1 MVAGVIAGAGSAGTS
16 GLAGGKIVYAGV
28 DPQDGQ
34 SDVYVVKADGSG
46 KTNLTDDDAARKDV
60 SPELS
65 RDGSSIVFVRHAA
78 QGGTRLMIVKANG
91 SGLMDVTPTKSEVG
105 TIAEPSWSPDG
116 NQIVFASNAD
126 GNFELYTLD
135 LRTSATSQLTRTLA
149 PVQNLDPAWSPTGK
163 AIVFSRSGL
172 ASTSGAASLYQLRL
186 GATAPARLTKTTG
199 IDGDVDPVYS
209 PDGRQI
215 AFSSDR
221 IGNDDVFLLD
231 LLSFS
236 VTKLTAT
243 KDRDVQPSFAPD
255 GSALVY
261 VSDRS
266 GATELWAQSLMT
278 VTPGVTNALQLTSD
292 GASKSHPSWGP
303 EVAQPAPVSPPA
315 AATTKSPPMPPVA
328 VAPPAAESSRSASRA
343 CDSPRGS
350 QAHAFRRQPG
360 PRLTT
365 KFTFVPTANTRPAR
379 GFCEAIRPR
388 ARLDHARRMRPT
400 EQCATRIIRRARSSV
415 LPMSRGTLHF
425 GTGGAVVETTSVP
438 MIDGWTSH
446 LNV

>member
-1 MVAGVIAGAGSAGTS
+1 MKSRGIAVLAGLAAFMVVGVIAGAGSAGTS

-46 KTNLTDDDAARKDV
+46 KRTLTDDEAARKDL

-78 QGGTRLMIVKANG
+78 QGGTRLMVVKANG
-91 SGLMDVTPTKSEVG
+91 SGLMDVTPTKAEVG

-116 NQIVFASNAD
+116 TQIVFASNGD

-135 LRTSATSQLTRTLA
+135 LRTSTTSQLTRTLA
-149 PVQNLDPAWSPTGK
+149 PAQNLDPAWSPTGK

-186 GATAPARLTKTTG
+186 GSTTAPARLTKTTG

-209 PDGRQI
+209 PNGRLI

-221 IGNDDVFLLD
+221 IGNDDVFVLD
-231 LLSFS
+231 LVSFS

-266 GATELWAQSLMT
+266 GATELWAQSLFT
-278 VTPGVTNALQLTSD
+278 LTPGPASPVQVTSD
-292 GASKSHPSWGP
+292 EASKSHPSWGP
-303 EVAQPAPVSPPA
+303 EVVSPPA
-315 AATTKSPPMPPVA
+315 ATTSKPPPMPPIA
-328 VAPPAAESSRSASRA
+328 VAPPAA
-343 CDSPRGS
+343 
-350 QAHAFRRQPG
+350 
-360 PRLTT
+360 
-365 KFTFVPTANTRPAR
+365 
-379 GFCEAIRPR
+379 
-388 ARLDHARRMRPT
+388 
-400 EQCATRIIRRARSSV
+400 
-415 LPMSRGTLHF
+415 
-425 GTGGAVVETTSVP
+425 
-438 MIDGWTSH
+438 
-446 LNV
+446 